1 MTIICTDG
9 RVMAGD
15 TQIDDDGSKGVAPKI
30 FKTKKA
36 IIGIAGDYK
45 HALRFVKWYND
56 RRRRKPGPD
65 DNFEAIVYTSKHGL
79 SYWDSDL
86 EPQPIHD
93 EYYAIGSGREA
104 ALGAMAV
111 GASPEE
117 AAEAA
122 CKVNTY
128 CGGKVDVVLLELG

>member
-1 MTIICTDG
+1 MTVCVTNGITIS
-9 RVMAGD
+9 AD
-15 TQIDDDGSKGVAPKI
+15 TQIDDDGSKGKAPKI
-30 FKTKKA
+30 FKTNKA
-36 IIGIAGDYK
+36 IIGIAGEYK

-56 RRRRKPGPD
+56 RRRKKPGPD
-65 DNFEAIVYTSKHGL
+65 DNFEAIVYTSKYGL

-93 EYYAIGSGREA
+93 EVYAIGSGREA

-128 CGGKVDVVLLELG
+128 CGLPIDSIRLEL